1 MMTNKYKNYLI
12 ITILMSFC
20 FSALKSA
27 AAVLPVV
34 VLSGDKGGLT
44 NGAEW
49 HSSSLKD
56 KINLILYVDPDKKGD
71 AEPLVHKLDSLNYSP
86 DTLNITFILNTAATI
101 IPNFIIHKMIKK
113 KAKKS
118 DTITYVLDER
128 KVLVK
133 KWNLADNEINIL
145 LLDADGNILE
155 KHQGNMTTQ
164 YLNQF
169 INKIDNLI
177 NKGA

>member
-1 MMTNKYKNYLI
+1 LKFLYNNKILTLLI
-12 ITILMSFC
+12 VFITV
-20 FSALKSA
+20 LKSDA
-27 AAVLPVV
+27 ANLPVV
-34 VLSGDKGGLT
+34 ILSGDNGGLT
-44 NGAEW
+44 TGEDW
-49 HSSSLKD
+49 QSSSLD
-56 KINLILYVDPDKKGD
+56 NKISLILYVDPDKKGD
-71 AEPLVHKLDSLNYSP
+71 AEPLVRKLDSLNYSP

-101 IPNFIIHKMIKK
+101 IPDFIIHKMIKK

-118 DTITYVLDER
+118 DTITYVLDEK

-145 LLDADGNILE
+145 LLDTDGNILE

-169 INKIDNLI
+169 INKINNLI
-177 NKGA
+177 NKGDVK